1 MIAIA
6 GELLLAPTGQRLRM
20 LQNTLQCTEQSPTI
34 KNHLVQNVNS
44 DEAEKPS
51 SEGLHH
57 QYITFMWNFKNGT
70 NEPVCKT
77 EIVTDVENKLVVNKK
92 KGGEG

>member
-57 QYITFMWNFKNGT
+57 QYITFMWNFKHGT

-92 KGGEG
+92 KQGEG

>member
-6 GELLLAPTGQRLRM
+6 GELILAPTGQRLRM
-20 LQNTLQCTEQSPTI
+20 LQNTLQCTEQPPTT

-57 QYITFMWNFKNGT
+57 QYITFTWNLKNGT
-70 NEPVCKT
+70 NEPICKT
-77 EIVTDVENKLVVNKK
+77 EIVTDVENKLTVNKK
-92 KGGEG
+92 KRGER